1 MTGEPYRMTLKSYL
15 LLSGGGL
22 VATYLVTS
30 QPGVV
35 PPQRAAAPPSV
46 SSRAPAPVDIQEQ
59 AARLETRPRQ
69 DVDFSAPSR
78 NPFRFAATPPPAAP
92 RRDVVDEPSPVV
104 EEAPAP
110 LLPIRLAGV
119 SASEDGRRTAYLV
132 TIQGV
137 VAVRE
142 GETVPPDYRVERIE
156 DAAIELVAGD
166 GSTRRLQLRP

>member
-1 MTGEPYRMTLKSYL
+1 MTLKSYL

-22 VATYLVTS
+22 VATYLVTA

-35 PPQRAAAPPSV
+35 PPQPAAAPPSV
-46 SSRAPAPVDIQEQ
+46 SSRAAAPVDIQEQ
-59 AARLETRPRQ
+59 AARLETRARQ
-69 DVDFSAPSR
+69 DVDFAAPSR
-78 NPFRFAATPPPAAP
+78 NPFRFAAPPPRPAAP
-92 RRDVVDEPSPVV
+92 RRDVVDERPPLV
-104 EEAPAP
+104 EEPSTA

-119 SASEDGRRTAYLV
+119 SASDDGRRTAYLV
-132 TIQGV
+132 TVQGI

-142 GETVPPDYRVERIE
+142 GETVLPDYRVERIE